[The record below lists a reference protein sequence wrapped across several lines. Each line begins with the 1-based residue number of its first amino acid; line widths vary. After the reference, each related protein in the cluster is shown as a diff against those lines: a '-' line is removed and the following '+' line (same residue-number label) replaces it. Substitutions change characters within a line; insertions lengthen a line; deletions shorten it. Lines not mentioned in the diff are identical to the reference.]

1 LSFLDKEVSQ
11 VRFRLVTLLSM
22 CVTMSIFLGLNLRKY
37 EAMMGEEVF
46 MASSIKGIGTCYGF
60 PFICHNKA
68 FGLLV
73 DGCFYNFIV
82 MALCTLFVALLSE
95 RIAGAP
101 RREAT
106 DDRQGQ

>member
-22 CVTMSIFLGLNLRKY
+22 CVTLSIFLGLNLREYK
-37 EAMMGEEVF
+37 AVMQDGVF
-46 MASSIKGIGTCYGF
+46 FETTRRGLGACYGF
-60 PFICHNKA
+60 PFVCYNKL

-73 DGCFYNFIV
+73 DGCLYNFILMV
-82 MALCTLFVALLSE
+82 LCALFVALLSE

-106 DDRQGQ
+106 ANRQSK